1 MSALLR
7 CGMLA
12 LSACATQP
20 TAPTA
25 APVSPVVHESPASN
39 PKWEGPAVRA
49 ELVADGSLRITM
61 TAPTASHELALQG
74 VTVKDGKVTV
84 RCLHTSPGDAVV
96 AQVLTELVVVVPKE
110 QLPAAAKNVDVEI
123 ATARRDRPKD
133 PASAFR
139 LAANA
144 QRGR

>member
-1 MSALLR
+1 
-7 CGMLA
+7 MLF
-12 LSACATQP
+12 
-20 TAPTA
+20 
-25 APVSPVVHESPASN
+25 
-39 PKWEGPAVRA
+39 R
-49 ELVADGSLRITM
+49 
-61 TAPTASHELALQG
+61 SH
-74 VTVKDGKVTV
+74 TT
-84 RCLHTSPGDAVV
+84 PGDAVV